1 MEEIRKKCN
10 GQSGEDGNQYV
21 RTKRI
26 ELRVSPAEF
35 TRIKA
40 NGREAGFNNT
50 AQYIRELAVRQGGI
64 DSPLLTKKALLACQ
78 YELNRIGNNIN
89 QIARRLNQGETP
101 DDEILLVLQQIQE
114 LAAQSI
120 KEALQRASKEQAE

>member
-35 TRIKA
+35 SRIKA

-50 AQYIRELAVRQGGI
+50 AQYVRERAVRSGGI
-64 DSPLLTKKALLACQ
+64 DSPILTKKALLACQ

-89 QIARRLNQGETP
+89 QIARRLNQGASP
-101 DDEILLVLQQIQE
+101 DDEMLLVLLQIQE
-114 LAAQSI
+114 LAEQSL
-120 KEALQRASKEQAE
+120 KEALQIATKGQTE